1 MKAGLKEHFLANFER
16 HVFICTN
23 QREKGS
29 ARGCCSPD
37 GKGELQK
44 LFKSEIANAGLRGKV
59 RANSAGC
66 LDQCEHG
73 PTVVIYPEQVW
84 YGFVRP
90 EDVAEIVEQ
99 HLVFGQ
105 PVERLILAAGCVNT
119 ANCLHKPAAGAG
131 DRPGSPSES
140 MS

>member
-1 MKAGLKEHFLANFER
+1 LAKFER
-16 HVFICTN
+16 HVFVCTN
-23 QREKGS
+23 RREPES

-44 LFKSEIANAGLRGKV
+44 HFKREIAEAGLKATV

-73 PTVVIYPEQVW
+73 PTVVIYPEQIW

-90 EDVAEIVEQ
+90 EDVREIVHQ
-99 HLVFGQ
+99 HLVSGR
-105 PVERLILAAGCVNT
+105 PVERLILAEACVN
-119 ANCLHKPAAGAG
+119 AISCKHKNPAEAG
-131 DRPGSPSES
+131 
-140 MS
+140 